1 MQDSGHALST
11 EQRGKVLLVTI
22 DRPDKRNALN
32 AAAILELERLVSA
45 PPAQVGCIA
54 VVGAGVNF
62 SAGLDLGELVVRDTA
77 ACLKHSR
84 LWHRCMDA
92 VQYAAVPVVA
102 AMHGAV
108 IGGGLE
114 LAAAAHIRVA
124 DATTYYALPEAA
136 RGLFVGGGGSVRLPR
151 LMGVARMTDMMLTG
165 RVIEAEE
172 GQAVGLSQYLVAA
185 GEAVGTAL
193 KLAGRISE
201 NTLLTNFAVTHVLP
215 RIAESSSDAGFVT
228 EALIASL
235 AQSDT
240 QAKER
245 LHRFLNG
252 EAPRVKPAPRTAGGG
267 L

>member
-1 MQDSGHALST
+1 MKDLKRPLRT
-11 EQRGKVLLVTI
+11 ERHGKVLLVTLN
-22 DRPDKRNALN
+22 RPDKRNALN
-32 AAAILELERLVSA
+32 AEAILELEQLASA
-45 PPAQVGCIA
+45 PPEQVGCI
-54 VVGAGVNF
+54 VVAGAGTNF

-92 VQYAAVPVVA
+92 VQYAAVPVVV

-151 LMGVARMTDMMLTG
+151 LMGVARMADMMLTG
-165 RVIEAEE
+165 RVLEAEE

-185 GEAVGTAL
+185 GSAVETAL
-193 KLAGRISE
+193 RLAARISE

-235 AQSDT
+235 AQSDP

-245 LHRFLNG
+245 LHRFLDG
-252 EAPRVKPAPRTAGGG
+252 EAPRVKPGPQSPGGG
-267 L
+267 A